1 MSKLKSALAL
11 ALAALATPVVLA
23 TFMGMGTWAKALAEG
38 TGVVISPWYTGGEVA
53 RTVAHE
59 GHRTLVRRPVFD
71 GLIGP
76 RAEGF
81 VQVEWTPDEGKA
93 LPAALREEVD
103 ADGDGRADFV
113 VDLDTVANRGNV
125 APLSPAVLGL
135 ERVYDLGAERAVR
148 VRLRRVVSGPKRPA
162 VR

>member
-11 ALAALATPVVLA
+11 TLAALATPVVLA
-23 TFMGMGTWAKALAEG
+23 TFMGIGSWSKALAEG
-38 TGVVISPWYTGGEVA
+38 TGVVISPWYTGGDVA
-53 RTVAHE
+53 RSIPHDAY
-59 GHRTLVRRPVFD
+59 RTLVRRPVFD

-81 VQVEWTPDEGKA
+81 VQVEWSPGEGKA

-103 ADGDGRADFV
+103 AEGDGRIDFV
-113 VDLDTVANRGNV
+113 VDLDTVANRATV
-125 APLSPAVLGL
+125 QPLSATVLGL

-148 VRLRRVVSGPKRPA
+148 VRMRRSPPA
-162 VR
+162 S

>member
-1 MSKLKSALAL
+1 MRKLKSALAL
-11 ALAALATPVVLA
+11 TLAALATPVVLV
-23 TFMGMGTWAKALAEG
+23 TFMGMGPLARTLAEG

-71 GLIGP
+71 GLLSP

-81 VQVEWTPDEGKA
+81 VQVEWTPDDGRT
-93 LPAALREEVD
+93 LPLSLREEVD

-113 VDLDTVANRGNV
+113 VDLDTAVNQATV
-125 APLSPAVLGL
+125 QPLSRAVLGL
-135 ERVYDLGAERAVR
+135 ERVYVLGAERAVR
-148 VRLRRVVSGPKRPA
+148 VRLRRVPPA
-162 VR
+162 S

>member
-1 MSKLKSALAL
+1 MSRLKSALAL

-23 TFMGMGTWAKALAEG
+23 TFMGIGSWSKALAEA

-53 RTVAHE
+53 RTVPHDGYRA
-59 GHRTLVRRPVFD
+59 LVRRPVFD

-81 VQVEWTPDEGKA
+81 VQVEWSPGEGMA

-103 ADGDGRADFV
+103 AEGDGRIDFV
-113 VDLDTVANRGNV
+113 VVLNTAANRATV
-125 APLSPAVLGL
+125 QALSGTVLGL

-148 VRLRRVVSGPKRPA
+148 VRLRRSPPA
-162 VR
+162 S